1 MRHVPF
7 ATLFIVIINVQ
18 ITFTQLNIRKIQ
30 TNDNTRRQQQ
40 RNQRKS
46 ESFDHYSHLTDTGE
60 VNDQLKYYTH
70 SFEQKVREAVRDE
83 EYMLKNLWYD
93 PDYVIHDL
101 CEPHK
106 SGGQTGELI
115 WSESGDRLL
124 KVIGNGVVEDG
135 YNMFMAPGQ
144 SQGKRTDVHVAVYI
158 ESMSSFKAQ
167 SMDFEVDMYLAMGWF
182 DRRLAHNCTHPI
194 LVTSKLIAER
204 MWYPDLYFVNSK
216 YAYLQEVTTPNL
228 MVIVYPDG
236 LIFKTMRLD
245 VTLSC
250 MMDLK
255 LFPLDYQECPLTIQS
270 FAYIEQIVNL
280 TWRDDPPNFPIGFNP
295 DIKLNDMQ
303 ITNKRFIKC
312 AGPYPMF
319 RGEGFWSCIQGYIVM
334 KRLVLFHII
343 QTYIPTGMLVSIS
356 WMSFWLDP
364 RASPARISLTITSLL
379 TLTTMSNGARQDL
392 PQVSYIKALD
402 IWLTFS
408 QALIF
413 LVLLEYSFV
422 SYYMTKRTTNC
433 SHRNLFYEERVQ
445 ECKREEKAR
454 KSLVNNN
461 KTANSNNTEGSDLN
475 RNMKSQQF
483 SLTHGISSCLSE
495 SSALMAPVP
504 ARLFP
509 KFDAKKP
516 CGACSEKNERIA
528 VKIDEYSRWL
538 FPTVFTIFCVC
549 YWLYFTWRSS
559 ASEG

>member
-1 MRHVPF
+1 MRHVPL

-46 ESFDHYSHLTDTGE
+46 ESFDQYSHLTDTGE

-475 RNMKSQQF
+475 RNKKSQQF

-509 KFDAKKP
+509 KFDSKKP

-538 FPTVFTIFCVC
+538 FPTVFTIFCVS